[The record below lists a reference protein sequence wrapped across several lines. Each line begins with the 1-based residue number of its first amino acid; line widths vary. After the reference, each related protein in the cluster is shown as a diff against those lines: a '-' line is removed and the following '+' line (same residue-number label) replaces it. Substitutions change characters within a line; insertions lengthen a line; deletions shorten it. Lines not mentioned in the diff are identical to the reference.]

1 MFTFQYAC
9 RYNVENYCAMNMQSV
24 GVTDKG
30 CIRTN
35 NEDSFLIDGNFL
47 IVADGMGGAAAGE
60 VASSMAID
68 IISSAVK
75 EHELRSGKKAMDVV
89 RKAIEQA
96 DSEIK
101 AASERNRNLEGMG
114 TTAVSALFLDPR
126 LLIGFVGDSRA
137 YAISNDGEDPA
148 APSASA
154 ASYDADAQT
163 VVLKKIEDETEKP
176 AERFIRR
183 LTDDHSVVM
192 ELVQAGVITEEE
204 IRSHPLRNRIT
215 RCIGSLNEKKPEFLW
230 YDPRPGDTVILC
242 SDGLWEM
249 VHEDLM
255 LAIVKSSHEPK
266 EMCQRLVSAA
276 NDAGGYDNI
285 TVIAALFR

>member
-1 MFTFQYAC
+1 M
-9 RYNVENYCAMNMQSV
+9 MNMQSV
-24 GVTDKG
+24 GLTDKG

-47 IVADGMGGAAAGE
+47 IIADGMGGAAAGE
-60 VASSMAID
+60 VASSMAIG

-75 EHELRSGKKAMDVV
+75 EYDLSGKKAMDVL
-89 RKAIEQA
+89 RQAIEQA

-101 AASERNRNLEGMG
+101 AASVRDRSLEGMG
-114 TTAVSALFLDPR
+114 TTAVPAIFLDSR

-137 YAISNDGEDPA
+137 YAISNDGEDLA
-148 APSASA
+148 APSASVD
-154 ASYDADAQT
+154 SYDADAQT
-163 VVLKKIEDETEKP
+163 VVLKKIDEETEKP
-176 AERFIRR
+176 STREIRR

-192 ELVQAGVITEEE
+192 ELVHAGVITEDE

-215 RCIGSLNEKKPEFLW
+215 RCIGSLNEKEPEFLW
-230 YDPRPGDTVILC
+230 YDPQPGDTVILC

-249 VHEDLM
+249 VHEDLI
-255 LAIVKSSHEPK
+255 LAIVKSSHEPG

-285 TVIAALFR
+285 TVIVALFR